1 MMNIQELI
9 NLRKE
14 IQAKYDEEKK
24 EYNSS
29 TLDVD
34 KENIRDELDDISLE
48 LFKVDKLIDIYQNN
62 KEIEFIELK
71 LERLYMQIMSDF
83 DNNKFE
89 ALSENEL
96 FELFDKYFPDKW
108 IYIDDVNK
116 KIELLLTAI
125 CNNKLI
131 NIKSSK
137 KVLNSLNGER

>member
-96 FELFDKYFPDKW
+96 FELFDKYFQDKW
-108 IYIDDVNK
+108 IYIVDVNK

>member
-1 MMNIQELI
+1 MNIQELI

-83 DNNKFE
+83 DDNKFE

-96 FELFDKYFPDKW
+96 FEIFDKYFPDKW

>member
-83 DNNKFE
+83 DDNKFE

-96 FELFDKYFPDKW
+96 FEIFDKYFPDKW